1 MSLPR
6 GIRNQPAVV
15 ESHPKVVVALIGWI
29 VRGLI
34 LLLPLLVLVA
44 AQVPGTA
51 LRYECTELQEEITRA
66 GLERRRLLAEKAAL
80 LSPERLRTEAER
92 LGLAAPMPGD
102 GPWPVAA
109 AHTVPRD
116 LFPLLPAP
124 EPAP

>member
-6 GIRNQPAVV
+6 GVRNQPLVV
-15 ESHPKVVVALIGWI
+15 ESHPKVVVALVGWI
-29 VRGLI
+29 VRGLV

-51 LRYECTELQEEITRA
+51 LRYECTELQESITRA

-80 LSPERLRTEAER
+80 LAPERLRAEAER
-92 LGLAAPMPGD
+92 LSLAAPLPGD

-109 AHTVPRD
+109 THTIPRD
-116 LFPLLPAP
+116 PVPPGL
-124 EPAP
+124 EPAR